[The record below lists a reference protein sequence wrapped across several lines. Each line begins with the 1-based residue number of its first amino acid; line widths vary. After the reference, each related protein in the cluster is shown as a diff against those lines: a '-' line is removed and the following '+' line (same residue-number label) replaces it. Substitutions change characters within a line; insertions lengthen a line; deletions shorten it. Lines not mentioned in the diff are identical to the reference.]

1 MTLPDSYK
9 ERIKKQL
16 GEEYEEYLRSF
27 EKMPENGLRVNTA
40 KISVEDFL
48 KICPFEVKPVP
59 WVKNGFFYEGERP
72 AVHPY
77 YYAGLYYLQE
87 PSAMTPASILPVSPG
102 ERVLDLCA
110 APGGKSTELAARLK
124 GKGVL
129 VSNDVSSTR
138 AKALLKNLEL
148 FGTSNALVVSETPQ
162 KLAGVFEG
170 WFDKILVDA
179 PCSGEGM
186 FRKKPAIIKN
196 WEQYGTG
203 YYHAIQKEI
212 MPYAVKMLRPGGML
226 LYSTCTFSPEEDE
239 GTVQEVLDA
248 FPDMEVSDA
257 RDYAQDV
264 DLTGFMPGH
273 PEWIENGSEDLKKTL
288 RLWPNK
294 IKGEGHY
301 VALLKKKAPFAEEDI
316 SIKGRY
322 EEEFGKKALR
332 QGASLNAGSRQTG
345 KAGKNALPDEV
356 YAFFEKVRFKT
367 DLLRVEQRGEQLF
380 LMPDIDL
387 PTRGLRILRSGLLLG
402 EIKTKR
408 FEPSQALAC
417 TLRASDYDNRLD
429 LKAGDERV
437 LKYLKCETIET
448 EEDLENGYVLVTI
461 DGFPLGWG
469 KYANGNFKN
478 KYLAGWRHM

>member
-1 MTLPDSYK
+1 
-9 ERIKKQL
+9 
-16 GEEYEEYLRSF
+16 
-27 EKMPENGLRVNTA
+27 
-40 KISVEDFL
+40 
-48 KICPFEVKPVP
+48 
-59 WVKNGFFYEGERP
+59 
-72 AVHPY
+72 
-77 YYAGLYYLQE
+77 
-87 PSAMTPASILPVSPG
+87 
-102 ERVLDLCA
+102 
-110 APGGKSTELAARLK
+110 
-124 GKGVL
+124 
-129 VSNDVSSTR
+129 
-138 AKALLKNLEL
+138 
-148 FGTSNALVVSETPQ
+148 
-162 KLAGVFEG
+162 
-170 WFDKILVDA
+170 
-179 PCSGEGM
+179 
-186 FRKKPAIIKN
+186 
-196 WEQYGTG
+196 
-203 YYHAIQKEI
+203 